1 MKKIVSGVTGDS
13 DHMGV
18 SDITG
23 VSDDIGVNDVT
34 GISDDK
40 GLGDV
45 KGVICNICVSYI
57 KGISDDKGIS
67 DVKGVI
73 WNICVSYIKGI
84 SDDIGVSDVTG
95 ISDDKGFSNIT
106 CVIEDICLSDITGIT
121 DDKGLGDVT
130 GTILKRRSR
139 IIFTKIFSDMKMPFS
154 KKQIMF
160 LKLVC
165 FEAETKNYCLNKK
178 RSMGDTNKTKHQNV
192 TQNLVSYG
200 TTTFKDIL
208 LFKLLMSSWIHFS
221 TSFHT
226 C

>member
-45 KGVICNICVSYI
+45 KGVIC
-57 KGISDDKGIS
+57 
-67 DVKGVI
+67 
-73 WNICVSYIKGI
+73 NICVSYIKGI

-165 FEAETKNYCLNKK
+165 FEAETKNDCLDKK
-178 RSMGDTNKTKHQNV
+178 RSMGDTNKTKHQNM
-192 TQNLVSYG
+192 TQNFVSYG

-208 LFKLLMSSWIHFS
+208 LFKLLMSS
-221 TSFHT
+221 
-226 C
+226 